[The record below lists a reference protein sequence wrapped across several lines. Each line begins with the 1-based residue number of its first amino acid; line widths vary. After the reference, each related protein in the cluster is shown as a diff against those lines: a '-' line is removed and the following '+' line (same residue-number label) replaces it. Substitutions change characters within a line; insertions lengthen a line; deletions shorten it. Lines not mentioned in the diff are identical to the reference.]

1 MTETANYGILSKG
14 QQDHGEYLLSCLVRS
29 IPASF
34 GEIISNLLNLT
45 LPISCLSAEM
55 SLIALIP
62 DLEKIDIQEKI
73 KANSDFTIQ

>member
-1 MTETANYGILSKG
+1 MTETTNYGILSKG
-14 QQDHGEYLLSCLVRS
+14 TLDHGEYLLSCLVRS

-45 LPISCLSAEM
+45 LLASCLSAETT
-55 SLIALIP
+55 LIALIP
-62 DLEKIDIQEKI
+62 DLKKIDFQKI